1 MLSPSITCLNDDVRD
16 APVDHQAGGGE
27 AGQSKAGK
35 QRRAGA
41 AVHLLNHEI
50 SAAGMTERQPSTA
63 NHARCRLEQRAAGE
77 AEHRCAF
84 CGSQRDAHR

>member
-1 MLSPSITCLNDDVRD
+1 MLSSSITCLNDDVRD
-16 APVDHQAGGGE
+16 APVDHQAGGSE

-35 QRRAGA
+35 HRRAGA
-41 AVHLLNHEI
+41 AVHPRNHQI

-63 NHARCRLEQRAAGE
+63 CRLQQRAAGE